1 MARMNHMLVSSSVSI
16 DGEIE
21 DQKLRYTKLGG
32 LITRYSIEV
41 PSEKVEKLRDFF
53 TNLPSVSS
61 VMVESDV
68 APKKKVRQ

>member
-1 MARMNHMLVSSSVSI
+1 MAKMNHMLVSSSVCI

-41 PSEKVEKLRDFF
+41 PVEKVEKLKDFF
-53 TNLPSVSS
+53 TNISSVSS
-61 VMVESDV
+61 VIVESES
-68 APKKKVRQ
+68 PKKKVKQ